1 METNQLFE
9 KTFKILDET
18 GTNFNVS
25 KEQFY
30 FPNGHI
36 ADGYYGIMRS
46 DNNKCL
52 GSVGKRYTV
61 YQNSQLVEHLIQ
73 ATELL
78 NLDVTNGGI
87 LKNGAYVFY
96 QMELPTEFIGKSN
109 IKRQITALNTHDG
122 SKSIGF
128 GSSNTVVVCQN
139 TFHKAY
145 RDMTKAKHTFNVN
158 EKVNELANGI
168 KNTIEQDLLLMDSF
182 KRMADVEL
190 KDEMIERV
198 INKIFNVNKNDHQ
211 SEISTNKKNKI
222 VSFANALETEIN
234 LEGKTIWGLFNA
246 VTRYTNH
253 VDGPKRKDDLN
264 EYLMNGQGY
273 QISNLCY
280 DELMKFIEKNTSSFQ
295 FSI

>member
-9 KTFKILDET
+9 KAFNILDKT
-18 GTNFNVS
+18 NTNFNVS

-30 FPNGHI
+30 FGNGHL
-36 ADGYYGIMRS
+36 AEDYFGIMRS

-61 YQNSQLVEHLIQ
+61 YQNSQLVENLIQ

-78 NLDVTNGGI
+78 DLEVTNGGV
-87 LKNGAYVFY
+87 LKGGAYVYY
-96 QMELPTEFIGKSN
+96 QMELPEEYIGKSS
-109 IKRQITALNTHDG
+109 IKRQITALNSHDG

-168 KNTIEQDLLLMDSF
+168 KNTIQQDLLLMESF
-182 KRMADVEL
+182 KRMADVQL

-198 INKIFNVNKNDHQ
+198 INKIFNVKKSDVQ

-222 VSFANALETEIN
+222 VAFADSLETEIK

-264 EYLMNGQGY
+264 EYLMNGHGY
-273 QISNLCY
+273 QISNMCY
-280 DELMKFIEKNTSSFQ
+280 DELISFIDNNTAKFQYSL
-295 FSI
+295 